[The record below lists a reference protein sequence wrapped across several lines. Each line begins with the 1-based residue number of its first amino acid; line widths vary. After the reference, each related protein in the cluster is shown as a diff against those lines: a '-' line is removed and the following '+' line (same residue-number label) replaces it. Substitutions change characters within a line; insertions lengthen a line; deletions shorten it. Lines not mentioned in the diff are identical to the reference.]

1 MVVGVLKD
9 YSMNIKFKNKLILVT
24 GSTQGIGFCIG
35 KNLLDLGA
43 NVIFNSR
50 STNLKQ
56 LKKLKKNS
64 FQHLK
69 ADVSNY
75 SDSKILL
82 KEIKKNF
89 GLLDHIVCNV
99 GDGSSLNDTK
109 GSFEEIDSMIKKNL
123 FPATNIIAN
132 SPNFMVKKNGS
143 IVCISSICGF
153 ENLGAPPGY
162 QVAKAALNM
171 YVSSIAKY
179 LYDYKIRINA
189 VAPGNIIFEGSVW
202 EDKIKSNEDEV
213 MNMLK
218 KEVILNR
225 FGKPE
230 EISNFVA
237 FLLSSFSSFSTG
249 KTFIVDGG
257 QTKGI

>member
-99 GDGSSLNDTK
+99 GDGSSLNHTK

>member
-9 YSMNIKFKNKLILVT
+9 CSMNIKFKNKLILVT

-35 KNLLDLGA
+35 KNLIDLGA

-50 STNLKQ
+50 TKNLKQ
-56 LKKLKKNS
+56 LTKLKKNS
-64 FQHLK
+64 FQHLT
-69 ADVSNY
+69 ADVTNY
-75 SDSKILL
+75 SDAMILL
-82 KEIKKNF
+82 KKIKKDF

-99 GDGSSLNDTK
+99 GDGSSLNNTK
-109 GSFEEIDSMIKKNL
+109 GSFEEINSMMKKNL
-123 FPATNIIAN
+123 FPSINIISN
-132 SPNFMVKKNGS
+132 SPDFMAKKNGS

-179 LYDYKIRINA
+179 LNDYKIRINA

-202 EDKIKSNEDEV
+202 EDKIKNNENEV
-213 MNMLK
+213 LDMLK

-225 FGKPE
+225 FGTPE
-230 EISNFVA
+230 EISNFVV

-257 QTKGI
+257 QTKGV